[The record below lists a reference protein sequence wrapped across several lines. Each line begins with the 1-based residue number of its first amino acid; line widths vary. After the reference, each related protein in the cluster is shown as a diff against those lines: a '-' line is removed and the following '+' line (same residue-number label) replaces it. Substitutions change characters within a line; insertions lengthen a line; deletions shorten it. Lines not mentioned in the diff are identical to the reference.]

1 MTGHGGVVVIHQD
14 HDAAAVVVDHVG
26 QCGQTGMPEGTVTD
40 GAHAVLGQVGKAHAV
55 QLADGSAHAAHGVLG
70 LEGRLGTQVVAA
82 DIAGAGDVMLLE
94 DIVSASVGA
103 AGAQNGVTAGQVLH
117 FLDIV
122 GTGILIQDAVLQ
134 TDVQQT
140 IGQQL
145 IASGEQLLTYAVNT
159 HGLDLLFDNGIQLLD
174 DVDLVHL
181 GGEVLDHVLGQRI
194 AHAQLQDGSIGEH
207 ILDVG
212 IHNAGAD
219 NAHLG
224 IAHLDAVDAAGLDVV
239 GDLLDV
245 LLDAG
250 VHDAGIH
257 GGAVILGQVAG
268 ELLQHL
274 GIFGALAQLH
284 HALAV
289 RNTHDAVD
297 QTGGVELLGHFES
310 QLHIVLGFLA
320 VAGFKGGDLCQT
332 GIPAVILLIL
342 GAEQTGVIGSDQ
354 HQTSLGAGVHGVQQ
368 GIHQHVHTD
377 LLGGHQSALAAVSST
392 GSGVHGHLLIGGPL
406 DVHFVAILGSHV
418 LDDLRAGGSGITRDD
433 LHACFVCA
441 ACNGFVTGK

>member
-1 MTGHGGVVVIHQD
+1 M
-14 HDAAAVVVDHVG
+14 
-26 QCGQTGMPEGTVTD
+26 
-40 GAHAVLGQVGKAHAV
+40 
-55 QLADGSAHAAHGVLG
+55 
-70 LEGRLGTQVVAA
+70 
-82 DIAGAGDVMLLE
+82 
-94 DIVSASVGA
+94 
-103 AGAQNGVTAGQVLH
+103 
-117 FLDIV
+117 
-122 GTGILIQDAVLQ
+122 
-134 TDVQQT
+134 
-140 IGQQL
+140 
-145 IASGEQLLTYAVNT
+145 
-159 HGLDLLFDNGIQLLD
+159 
-174 DVDLVHL
+174 
-181 GGEVLDHVLGQRI
+181 
-194 AHAQLQDGSIGEH
+194 
-207 ILDVG
+207 
-212 IHNAGAD
+212 
-219 NAHLG
+219 
-224 IAHLDAVDAAGLDVV
+224 
-239 GDLLDV
+239 
-245 LLDAG
+245 
-250 VHDAGIH
+250 HDAGIH

-342 GAEQTGVIGSDQ
+342 GAEQTGVIGGDQ
-354 HQTSLGAGVHGVQQ
+354 HQTSLGTGVHGVQQ